1 VILKRFPRP
10 QSSNLVSPRNAMY
23 YRVYILNDEGHIS
36 RFRELDCADDEE
48 AKHIAAQMLDG
59 HDFELWQEKRLV
71 AILRHNDKN

>member
-1 VILKRFPRP
+1 
-10 QSSNLVSPRNAMY
+10 MY
-23 YRVYILNDEGHIS
+23 YRVYILNEEGHIS